1 VQIERTYY
9 GVITDAIE
17 GCFAFNL
24 DQSKYGFDPV
34 ASPNLT
40 FKEAADKA
48 KKIEEKIIQFYSDVA
63 AQCQSLMADIP
74 IVIVFVSI
82 ANKRKQRLSRIQSL
96 SIT

>member
-1 VQIERTYY
+1 LIWEIPDY

-48 KKIEEKIIQFYSDVA
+48 KKIEEKIIQFYSDAA

-74 IVIVFVSI
+74 MVFVSI
-82 ANKRKQRLSRIQSL
+82 ANKRKQRPS
-96 SIT
+96 